1 MSIWTRVR
9 DWRGRSRVAKVDS
22 YTRWTLYLLPCLLPA
37 LALSPMLVNGVD
49 RPWMLILGCLTTFQG
64 LLGIPV
70 FRRALD
76 RYLWDKPAPWW
87 GVAAQGVLFVAGL
100 VCMVVSFQ
108 VESPRGASTVGV
120 FLMNSALTTFGPLT
134 LMVRLRRYV
143 LGCVVVALG
152 LGLLVL
158 LPGGDWSAAG
168 FLTAGVLFISL
179 WCASVGRASGWM
191 LRVMWELETA
201 RDAKAR
207 LAVAEE
213 RLRFGRDLHDV
224 LGRNLAVIA
233 LKSELAVQLGRRG
246 APQALELMAEV
257 QGIARDS
264 QREVREVV
272 RGYREADLPTELVGA
287 RGVLSAA
294 GIECRIDDTAG
305 GQLPAPV
312 QSALAWVVREA
323 TTNVLRHADAGRC
336 AVRLRIVDDVAVL
349 VMENDGAP
357 DTGAADGA
365 DRAGGSVSAGGGS
378 GLRGLGER
386 LAVLGG
392 TVTAERRPP
401 AVFRLT
407 AKVPLTKAPKGD
419 VPTGDVPTG
428 DVPTGG
434 VPTGKGRAVNVP
446 AANGSST
453 GAPASGVLSAGGPA
467 GGGPADRVPA
477 SELPT
482 TGVSA
487 GAGAAA
493 GSVGGGTVLPGAG
506 GGEPAPGWEASER
519 GGRGEPVAVGAGLV
533 RVPGDRDGAA
543 GEGGGAA

>member
-1 MSIWTRVR
+1 MAIWTRAR

-22 YTRWTLYLLPCLLPA
+22 YTRWTLYLLPVLLPA
-37 LALSPMLVNGVD
+37 LALSPMLVHGTD
-49 RPWMLILGCLTTFQG
+49 RPWLLALGGLCTLQG
-64 LLGIPV
+64 LLGILV

-87 GVAAQGVLFVAGL
+87 GVAGQGVLFVAGL

-108 VESPRGASTVGV
+108 VEGQRGASTVGV

-143 LGCVVVALG
+143 LGCVVVALA

-168 FLTAGVLFISL
+168 VLTAGVLFISL
-179 WCASVGRASGWM
+179 WCASTGRASGWM

-336 AVRLRIVDDVAVL
+336 AVRLRIVEGVAVL

-357 DTGAADGA
+357 EAGASAEAGA
-365 DRAGGSVSAGGGS
+365 STSAGVSSSAGAGGGS

-407 AKVPLTKAPKGD
+407 AKVPLAKVGLPKGS
-419 VPTGDVPTG
+419 
-428 DVPTGG
+428 
-434 VPTGKGRAVNVP
+434 
-446 AANGSST
+446 AAD
-453 GAPASGVLSAGGPA
+453 ASATDAGGTAADPA
-467 GGGPADRVPA
+467 GGDAGPPR
-477 SELPT
+477 
-482 TGVSA
+482 
-487 GAGAAA
+487 
-493 GSVGGGTVLPGAG
+493 AG
-506 GGEPAPGWEASER
+506 GGEPAVGRGASER
-519 GGRGEPVAVGAGLV
+519 RGRGEPVAVGAARGAGG
-533 RVPGDRDGAA
+533 PGEAA

>member
-49 RPWMLILGCLTTFQG
+49 RPWMLVLGCLTTFQG

-143 LGCVVVALG
+143 LGCVVVALA

-336 AVRLRIVDDVAVL
+336 AVRLRIVNDVAVL

-365 DRAGGSVSAGGGS
+365 DRVGGSVSAGGGS

-407 AKVPLTKAPKGD
+407 AKVPLAKVPPAKTPAAKASAGD
-419 VPTGDVPTG
+419 VPTGEGRAAKVPAADAPSAG
-428 DVPTGG
+428 VPAGGVPTGG
-434 VPTGKGRAVNVP
+434 VRSGGVPTGEVP
-446 AANGSST
+446 G
-453 GAPASGVLSAGGPA
+453 
-467 GGGPADRVPA
+467 DRVPA
-477 SELPT
+477 AGGT
-482 TGVSA
+482 A

>member
-1 MSIWTRVR
+1 MGIWTRVR
-9 DWRGRSRVAKVDS
+9 GWRGRSRVAKVDS
-22 YTRWTLYLLPCLLPA
+22 YTRWTLYLLPCLLPV
-37 LALSPMLVNGVD
+37 LAESPMLVHGLD
-49 RPWMLILGCLTTFQG
+49 RPWLLAQGGVCLLQG
-64 LLGIPV
+64 LVGIPV
-70 FRRALD
+70 FRRCLD
-76 RYLWDKPAPWW
+76 HYLWDKPAPWW
-87 GVAAQGVLFVAGL
+87 GMAGQTVLFLVGL
-100 VCMVVSFQ
+100 ACMVVSFS
-108 VESPRGASTVGV
+108 VESPQSSSTVGV
-120 FLMNSALTTFGPLT
+120 FLMNSALSTFGALS

-143 LGCVVVALG
+143 MGCVAVALG

-158 LPGGDWSAAG
+158 LPGGGWS
-168 FLTAGVLFISL
+168 TAGVLVAGVLFMSL

-272 RGYREADLPTELVGA
+272 RGYREADLPTELAGA
-287 RGVLSAA
+287 RSVLSAA
-294 GIECRIDDTAG
+294 GIECRIDDSAR

-336 AVRLRIVDDVAVL
+336 AVRLRIVEEVAVL

-357 DTGAADGA
+357 VPGAPT
-365 DRAGGSVSAGGGS
+365 GGSGPDGSLPGASPSGGSSSGGSSSGGS
-378 GLRGLGER
+378 GLAGLGER
-386 LAVLGG
+386 LAVLDG

-407 AKVPLTKAPKGD
+407 ARVPLARGSAAEAPSAGA
-419 VPTGDVPTG
+419 PFA
-428 DVPTGG
+428 G
-434 VPTGKGRAVNVP
+434 VPSAGGQAGNLSAEVP
-446 AANGSST
+446 AAGT
-453 GAPASGVLSAGGPA
+453 GAGGTLSAKAP
-467 GGGPADRVPA
+467 
-477 SELPT
+477 
-482 TGVSA
+482 SA
-487 GAGAAA
+487 ATSGGAGVAT
-493 GSVGGGTVLPGAG
+493 GTATADGEPGRPGAG
-506 GGEPAPGWEASER
+506 RGKPAL
-519 GGRGEPVAVGAGLV
+519 GRGASDRRGDGQPVAVGAG
-533 RVPGDRDGAA
+533 RVSGTPDEATGAD
-543 GEGGGAA
+543 GGAA